1 MNHLYQSAVELFP
14 ITQTFRRDFHRHPE
28 LGFEEFRTAGIV
40 SKELTNLGYEVHTGI
55 AKTGVVGLIEGVRPG
70 PMVLLRFDM
79 DALPI
84 QEQTGADYASES
96 AGLMHACGHDGHVA
110 IGLSVA
116 RILAGMRDQ
125 FGGVVKLVFQP
136 AEEGRGGAELM
147 VKEGV
152 LENPQ
157 PAAALGLHVWNDK
170 PVGWIGIASG
180 PIMAGADSFSIQL
193 TGKGGHG
200 AMPQTTIDPV
210 VACAQIITALQ
221 TIVSRNV
228 SPLDTAVVTVAR
240 VKAGEAF
247 NVIPQTAELAGTLRT
262 FRPEV
267 RELVLRRMED
277 IIQGI
282 AQAFGCQWEL
292 TVSEMTPALVND
304 PDVTRQVLEAVS
316 SMPEGWQVVTDNRE
330 MVSEDMAY
338 LMQKVPGCYFLVGSA
353 NPERG
358 LNYGHHHPKFD
369 IDEAVLPIAVS
380 TMVTAALKLLG

>member
-1 MNHLYQSAVELFP
+1 
-14 ITQTFRRDFHRHPE
+14 
-28 LGFEEFRTAGIV
+28 
-40 SKELTNLGYEVHTGI
+40 
-55 AKTGVVGLIEGVRPG
+55 
-70 PMVLLRFDM
+70 
-79 DALPI
+79 
-84 QEQTGADYASES
+84 
-96 AGLMHACGHDGHVA
+96 
-110 IGLSVA
+110 
-116 RILAGMRDQ
+116 
-125 FGGVVKLVFQP
+125 
-136 AEEGRGGAELM
+136 
-147 VKEGV
+147 
-152 LENPQ
+152 
-157 PAAALGLHVWNDK
+157 
-170 PVGWIGIASG
+170 
-180 PIMAGADSFSIQL
+180 MAGADSFSIQL